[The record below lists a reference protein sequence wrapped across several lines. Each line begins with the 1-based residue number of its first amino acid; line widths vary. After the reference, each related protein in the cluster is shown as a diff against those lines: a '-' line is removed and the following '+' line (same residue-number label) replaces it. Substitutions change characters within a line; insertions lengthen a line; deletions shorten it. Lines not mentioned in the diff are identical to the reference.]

1 MPGTLFAHHLKQ
13 SGDLCG
19 MDLVLFKTSKYF
31 LTIFI
36 IETKINYSKG
46 QGTLSTGGG
55 DEF

>member
-19 MDLVLFKTSKYF
+19 MDLVLFKISKYF